1 MRAYL
6 LLITVF
12 TLTASAQKRTFSD
25 DTRQMY
31 DGVKRN
37 ILRTAEKVPEEH
49 YSFKPTDDVRTIGQ
63 LLGHIADANFNICSA
78 ASGTDRPR
86 STIEKTSKTRSETV
100 KGLQESF
107 EYCDAVYKTMTDE
120 KGAEVT
126 KFFGGERTRLG
137 ILNFNAFH
145 DMEHYGNLV
154 TYMRLKGIVPPSSE
168 PRQNR

>member
-6 LLITVF
+6 LLITAF
-12 TLTASAQKRTFSD
+12 TLTASAQQRSFSED
-25 DTRQMY
+25 ARQIY
-31 DGVKRN
+31 DLVKRN

-49 YSFKPTDDVRTIGQ
+49 YSFKPTDDVRTVGQ
-63 LLGHIADANFNICSA
+63 LLGHIADANFNICAA
-78 ASGTDRPR
+78 ASGDERPR
-86 STIEKTSKTRSETV
+86 STIEKTAGTRSETV

-107 EYCDAVYKTMTDE
+107 EYCDGIYKTMTDE
-120 KGAEVT
+120 KGAETT

-154 TYMRLKGIVPPSSE
+154 TYMRMKGIVPPSSE
-168 PRQNR
+168 GRR